1 MKVVMFD
8 NVKTIAVKEANEEIR
23 KAYDDCVAALRDFRS
38 YHIQLVTKYVQI
50 YGISLN
56 IRVFLIWGVNTVK
69 LDKLV
74 QPI

>member
-50 YGISLN
+50 YGISKHSCFSHLG
-56 IRVFLIWGVNTVK
+56 FEYC
-69 LDKLV
+69 
-74 QPI
+74 